1 MGAGQPPGAGALPP
15 SRRETAAGAS
25 PRGQAL
31 QGKQKSVVNAV
42 PNPKWL
48 LPNCN
53 PIKVRLVYL
62 SSSGL
67 FITVQMAA
75 TFGRL
80 SSSLPAARHAQ
91 LSSTESGPAPV
102 RGREWRPQ
110 GTRGLVSLP
119 PGLTN
124 PSLCRLAADGAGS
137 RQCCHTWCRAPRLQV
152 LLGDRK
158 AARSPTGGQGAVGA
172 VGWYPM
178 PSTTQLRTRGTTGCH
193 WQCRLEEKAWE
204 DQGHGMQKRQP
215 PAASPPA
222 CRGLAQGIRSCL
234 KTTGG

>member
-1 MGAGQPPGAGALPP
+1 MRWAPAGAPQGGGGGSWPASGSGSSP
-15 SRRETAAGAS
+15 SRQERAAAGAS

-137 RQCCHTWCRAPRLQV
+137 RQCCHTWCRAPDCRCSWGTGKQQEAP
-152 LLGDRK
+152 LGGRGQWGLWGGTPCL
-158 AARSPTGGQGAVGA
+158 APRSSEQRAPQGATGNA
-172 VGWYPM
+172 GWKRKPGKIK
-178 PSTTQLRTRGTTGCH
+178 GTV
-193 WQCRLEEKAWE
+193 CRK
-204 DQGHGMQKRQP
+204 GSHPQP
-215 PAASPPA
+215 PHLHA
-222 CRGLAQGIRSCL
+222 
-234 KTTGG
+234 GG